1 METILRGPAG
11 ERVLPLVDL
20 GTGKGLEHVQTLNQS
35 TVGSHVPRK
44 NWDPTSNPRN
54 VILGIVQV
62 TSLLVENFKAIC
74 FRIFQFIFNV
84 RMLVSFTFLC
94 LNTRDVSFKI

>member
-11 ERVLPLVDL
+11 ERVLPPVGL
-20 GTGKGLEHVQTLNQS
+20 GSEKGLEHVRTPNQS
-35 TVGSHVPRK
+35 TVGSHVPRR

-62 TSLLVENFKAIC
+62 TLLMVEKTIC
-74 FRIFQFIFNV
+74 FCIFVYF
-84 RMLVSFTFLC
+84 
-94 LNTRDVSFKI
+94 